1 MTTNHWTG
9 AVKTVLTTAALASML
24 VEAITAGK
32 GNQNGHCGATIG
44 PFHQLPAI
52 GNASTNW
59 AIIPSDTHKECDLI
73 GTTAKRVH
81 ESHLYVDG

>member
-52 GNASTNW
+52 
-59 AIIPSDTHKECDLI
+59 IPSDTHKECDLI